1 MVGVL
6 SFGRGLFDREPIKNG
21 KTSYKVFYRLKAE
34 HVVMSQL
41 FGWEGAL
48 ALSSEQFAGKFVSPQ
63 FPTFLCDTKKLDR
76 EFLGWLMRRPMFWED
91 LGSRTSGMGDRRRT
105 LNPEALFS
113 CEIVLPP
120 LEEQGRIVA
129 RIGEFTAKIQ
139 EARDLRKQAA
149 EEAEALVVSTHL
161 RLAGSRNRKL
171 LGAELVDLLSGPD
184 LGCFGLCLSCRNLGC
199 WHKPRYVLGSGHT
212 GCVGGLDH
220 DFQVWHRVFVV
231 VQRERVHVALVGN
244 QVEVGMNGF
253 LGRISQ
259 A

>member
-184 LGCFGLCLSCRNLGC
+184 LSRFGLCLSCRTSVVGTDLGTF
-199 WHKPRYVLGSGHT
+199 WVAATLDASEGSIPILRSG
-212 GCVGGLDH
+212 
-220 DFQVWHRVFVV
+220 
-231 VQRERVHVALVGN
+231 
-244 QVEVGMNGF
+244 
-253 LGRISQ
+253 ISPSSSSSVNEYTLPLSVIKFRSE
-259 A
+259 